1 MPAPSRPTR
10 RFLTVLAL
18 ICFLGATI
26 RVSYV
31 AFFKPDVS
39 PCAASWLEKG
49 SLAEEGSPT
58 EASSLEEITGRTTYF
73 IGRTPD
79 NICGDALVYH
89 DGANLLAEGEGFIS
103 PIRFIYTDGVRF
115 DSADHPPLYMI
126 YLAGFSVVGLN
137 GVLAHQLAS
146 CFLGVASIAIIGLL
160 GRRLANE
167 RAGLIAAFLASIYVY
182 IWINDALVMS
192 ETIAITATA
201 TLLLLTYR
209 YLYDPSRRNLV
220 FFGISTGATVLTRAE
235 LLLYIPL
242 VIPFVAWRV
251 SREWRPF
258 LLRTLAI
265 GALAGAV
272 MAPWVIRNLTTFE
285 KPVTLSTGVGI
296 TLTYANCDQ
305 TYYGNLLGYWYFPC
319 LNPAP
324 DEPDQSLDEVLLRKR
339 GLDYI
344 STHKSRVPV
353 VVMARVGRQ
362 WGLYRPM
369 QHVDLDTF
377 DDRPPA
383 LSRIGLAQYYAF
395 MALAI
400 GGAVALFRRKV
411 WPWPILSMF
420 VIVTITAATSYGTTR
435 FRTPAEVAIVVLAGI
450 ALDAGLNRWRR
461 RSSDD
466 TVSEFERAPAQ
477 DGETVSENSS
487 SSAL

>member
-1 MPAPSRPTR
+1 MPVPSRPTR

-18 ICFLGATI
+18 ICLLGATI

-39 PCAASWLEKG
+39 PCAASWLEKN
-49 SLAEEGSPT
+49 SLSD
-58 EASSLEEITGRTTYF
+58 ITGRTTYF
-73 IGRTPD
+73 IGRAPD

-103 PIRFIYTDGVRF
+103 PIRFIYTDGARF

-126 YLAGFSVVGLN
+126 YLAGFSVVGLDS
-137 GVLAHQLAS
+137 VLAHQLAS
-146 CFLGVASIAIIGLL
+146 VFLGVVSIAIIGLL

-209 YLYDPSRRNLV
+209 YVSDPSRRNLV
-220 FFGISTGATVLTRAE
+220 LLGLATGATVLTRAE
-235 LLLYIPL
+235 LLLYVPL
-242 VIPFVAWRV
+242 VMPFLVWRV
-251 SREWRPF
+251 SRAWRPF
-258 LLRTLAI
+258 LLRLVAI
-265 GALAGAV
+265 GALAAAV
-272 MAPWVIRNLTTFE
+272 TAPWVIRNLTTFE

-296 TLTYANCDQ
+296 TLTYANCEQ
-305 TYYGNLLGYWYFPC
+305 SYYGNLVGYWYFPC
-319 LNPAP
+319 ITPAP
-324 DEPDQSLDEVLLRKR
+324 DEPDQSLDEVILRKR
-339 GLDYI
+339 GLDYMAA
-344 STHKSRVPV
+344 HKSRIPV

-362 WGLYRPM
+362 WGLYRPL
-369 QHVDLDTF
+369 QHVELDNF

-395 MALAI
+395 MAMAI
-400 GGAVALFRRKV
+400 GGAVVLYRRKV
-411 WPWPILSMF
+411 WLWPLLSMF

-450 ALDAGLNRWRR
+450 AIDAGLNRWWR
-461 RSSDD
+461 RSADD
-466 TVSEFERAPAQ
+466 TDVDPGVAPAP
-477 DGETVSENSS
+477 GAEAVSENSS
-487 SSAL
+487 SPSS

>member
-1 MPAPSRPTR
+1 MPVPSRPTR

-18 ICFLGATI
+18 ICLLGATI

-31 AFFKPDVS
+31 AFFKPEVS
-39 PCAASWLEKG
+39 PCAASWLEKN
-49 SLAEEGSPT
+49 SLSD
-58 EASSLEEITGRTTYF
+58 ITGKTTYF
-73 IGRTPD
+73 IGRAPD

-103 PIRFIYTDGVRF
+103 PIRFIYTDGARF
-115 DSADHPPLYMI
+115 ESADHPPLYMI
-126 YLAGFSVVGLN
+126 YLAGFSVVGLDS
-137 GVLAHQLAS
+137 VLAHQLAS
-146 CFLGVASIAIIGLL
+146 CFLGVLSIAIIGLL
-160 GRRLANE
+160 GRRLASE
-167 RAGLIAAFLASIYVY
+167 RAGLLAAFLASIYVY

-209 YLYDPSRRNLV
+209 YVSDPSRRNLV
-220 FFGISTGATVLTRAE
+220 VLGIATGATVLTRAE

-242 VIPFVAWRV
+242 VMPFLAWRV
-251 SREWRPF
+251 SRAWRPF
-258 LLRTLAI
+258 ILRLLAI
-265 GALAGAV
+265 GALAAAV

-296 TLTYANCDQ
+296 TLTYANCEQ
-305 TYYGNLLGYWYFPC
+305 SYYGNLVGYWYFPC
-319 LNPAP
+319 ITPAP
-324 DEPDQSLDEVLLRKR
+324 DEADQSLDEVILRKR

-344 STHKSRVPV
+344 AAHKSRVPV

-369 QHVDLDTF
+369 QHVELDNF

-395 MALAI
+395 LAMAI
-400 GGAVALFRRKV
+400 GGAVVLYRRKV
-411 WPWPILSMF
+411 WLWPLLSMF

-450 ALDAGLNRWRR
+450 AIDAGLNRWRR
-461 RSSDD
+461 RSAED
-466 TVSEFERAPAQ
+466 TDVEPAVSPAPGAEAVSE
-477 DGETVSENSS
+477 SS
-487 SSAL
+487 SSPSS